1 MAKYLH
7 QTYVRSTPD
16 FRQTMKSK
24 SSKHRQQT
32 CERLMKYLHQIYV
45 RVVQDLSTN
54 LSTDF
59 VRPINR
65 LCKTFHYNNYERSFA
80 NLQQTCEDMVRP
92 QNEKW

>member
-24 SSKHRQQT
+24 LSKHRQQT
-32 CERLMKYLHQIYV
+32 CV
-45 RVVQDLSTN
+45 RSTPDLCKSCARPFN
-54 LSTDF
+54 K
-59 VRPINR
+59 PINR
-65 LCKTFHYNNYERSFA
+65 LCKTFHHNNYERSFA
-80 NLQQTCEDMVRP
+80 DLSQTCEDMVRP